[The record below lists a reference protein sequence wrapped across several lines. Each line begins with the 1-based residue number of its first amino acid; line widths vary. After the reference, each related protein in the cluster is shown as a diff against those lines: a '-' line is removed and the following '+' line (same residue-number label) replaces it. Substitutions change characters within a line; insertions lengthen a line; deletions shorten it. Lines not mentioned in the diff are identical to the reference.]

1 MDLQLLIAQW
11 SGALPPGFV
20 RPAFL
25 ETGLAECQHKRC
37 RRKVSIKRD
46 GTPAKACSRCLK
58 RRAAS
63 CRRRRAFF
71 VAQGGCRRCA
81 YRKRAEGDFLC
92 TRCRDDRDFEHEQSR
107 RDALDAVIVD
117 RFAAQPERVHHAGDL
132 DCGVSPWNARPKPQP
147 TAAYWS
153 PLPDP
158 EPREAQE
165 WRWQY
170 VGLSAL
176 AQVEIRLNEQDG
188 NDPCWKEHPEHGRAV
203 DVVAVDVEDTFS
215 KDNHTFNAVNGGTR
229 FDERFHGSVTDDVFV
244 IGYPLGLSGSKSER
258 GAMPIYKRG
267 SIASEPMVDFDQR
280 PCLLIDCRTFSGMSG
295 SPVVVSHSGIWMPEG
310 KMTDDAVIGTVENL
324 LGVYSGRMTNPMY
337 AASGGSSSDIGVVWK
352 MRTVQ
357 QVVEDGVRGSTLT
370 DVLGG

>member
-1 MDLQLLIAQW
+1 MPTPDPLSFSSIPVTTLGLGGRTIDQATGFFYRSKK
-11 SGALPPGFV
+11 SGRLHLV
-20 RPAFL
+20 TNWHVV
-25 ETGLAECQHKRC
+25 TGRSPDKPTESATGAIPEVL
-37 RRKVSIKRD
+37 
-46 GTPAKACSRCLK
+46 RCL
-58 RRAAS
+58 
-63 CRRRRAFF
+63 
-71 VAQGGCRRCA
+71 VHEWQPPDGQGR
-81 YRKRAEGDFLC
+81 
-92 TRCRDDRDFEHEQSR
+92 
-107 RDALDAVIVD
+107 
-117 RFAAQPERVHHAGDL
+117 
-132 DCGVSPWNARPKPQP
+132 
-147 TAAYWS
+147 
-153 PLPDP
+153 
-158 EPREAQE
+158 
-165 WRWQY
+165 QY

-337 AASGGSSSDIGVVWK
+337 AASGGPSSDIGVVWK